1 MYTIRNILYSIEK
14 YQYVR
19 IQWTF
24 IKKYKIQTVINSV
37 FIKDFALLLTYG
49 V

>member
-1 MYTIRNILYSIEK
+1 M
-14 YQYVR
+14 
-19 IQWTF
+19 QWTF

-37 FIKDFALLLTYG
+37 FINGFDLLLTYG